1 MSGQKSNLIIST
13 TTMREMGI
21 WWDGLWVGGA
31 RKMVGGVKWVWGE
44 RASPAQC
51 THHGGLSGSG
61 WGVAL
66 FEEEMV

>member
-13 TTMREMGI
+13 TTMHEMGI

-31 RKMVGGVKWVWGE
+31 WGE
-44 RASPAQC
+44 RRASPAQS

-66 FEEEMV
+66 FEEEMMELV